1 MIPNISAFAGINV
14 SSDSASLPVAAEQDA
29 LKQAAIDFEATY
41 IAQMLTFSGLDKALL
56 AGGGEDM
63 SAFTSFY
70 IQSFADDIA
79 ENGGFGLADVFY
91 ERMIEM
97 SEQTSS
103 QNNGERNVDL
113 GKL

>member
-1 MIPNISAFAGINV
+1 MISSSAAVALTGLNGSETRAPKIN
-14 SSDSASLPVAAEQDA
+14 DHNE

-70 IQSFADDIA
+70 IQSFAEDIA

-91 ERMIEM
+91 DRMLEM
-97 SEQTSS
+97 SAETSTEKKGV
-103 QNNGERNVDL
+103 QNVDF

>member
-1 MIPNISAFAGINV
+1 MVPIINSV
-14 SSDSASLPVAAEQDA
+14 SSVDTGVERVGSEKYVDEAA
-29 LKQAAIDFEATY
+29 LRQAAIDFEATY

-70 IQSFADDIA
+70 IQSFAQNIA
-79 ENGGFGLADVFY
+79 ENGGFGLSESFY
-91 ERMIEM
+91 KQMALQ
-97 SEQTSS
+97 SEGLSTSNES
-103 QNNGERNVDL
+103 ELNVEL